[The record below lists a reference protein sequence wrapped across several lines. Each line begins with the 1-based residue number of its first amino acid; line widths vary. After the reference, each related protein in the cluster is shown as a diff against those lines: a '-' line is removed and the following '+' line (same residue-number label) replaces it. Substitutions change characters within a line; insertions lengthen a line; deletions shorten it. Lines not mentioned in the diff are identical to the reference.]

1 MVGEDGRYS
10 RREVLQ
16 FSGRA
21 VGLAAAGALMAGCT
35 NAAVTQPPTSP
46 VIDPVNLDP
55 LKLTVDMIRFD
66 TSHNGAGGVTV
77 PHAEML
83 KSIWDAAGA
92 RTEIIPTPKSDN
104 AHFVARVSS
113 PVGSARPL
121 LLLCHSDVVSV
132 ETDRWSVDP
141 YRGEVRDGWIY
152 GRGSLDMKGANAAF
166 MAALLRHL
174 GEGARFDRDIIFLSD
189 CDEEAGPHSTRWLA
203 EQHYDKIDAGAV
215 ITEGGWAL
223 APPGSV
229 EPTVV
234 TITRQD
240 KMSAALE
247 LVVQGTATHSSRPS
261 PDAAITRLNRLA
273 VRLADYQPGVGL
285 TEVTRPYFE
294 ACASGADNP
303 KLAAALR
310 LLVNAT
316 GQAERD
322 RAGALVVQLSDHP
335 TLHNAL
341 MRHIV
346 TPVIQRAGYRSNVQ
360 PGSATAS
367 LNLRL
372 VPGGVDVATTL
383 AEIRNALGA
392 SDGATLRLV
401 NPFSPNPE
409 QNEEEILKELAQRMA
424 QPPAT
429 IDTDVFRALEG
440 ASRET
445 YPEAAVTAGLFEAG
459 TSASPWR
466 QRGIPVYGIYPYA
479 TDADTMSRMHGNDER
494 IRVDALQRG
503 TELMYRAFSR
513 FRTN

>member
-1 MVGEDGRYS
+1 MIDEHGRYS
-10 RREVLQ
+10 RREMLQ
-16 FSGRA
+16 LSGQA
-21 VGLAAAGALMAGCT
+21 MGLAAVGALVAGCT
-35 NAAVTQPPTSP
+35 NAVTQPLPGP
-46 VIDPVNLDP
+46 VVDPVNLDP
-55 LKLTVDMIRFD
+55 LKLTIDMIRFD
-66 TSHNGAGGVTV
+66 TSHNGEGGVTV

-92 RTEIIPTPKSDN
+92 QTEIIPTPKSDN
-104 AHFVARVSS
+104 AHFIARV
-113 PVGSARPL
+113 PGAVGGARPL

-132 ETDRWSVDP
+132 EADRWSVDP
-141 YRGEVRDGWIY
+141 YRGEVRDGWVY
-152 GRGSLDMKGANAAF
+152 GRGALDMKGANAAF

-174 GEGARFDRDIIFLSD
+174 SEGARFDRDIIFLSD
-189 CDEEAGPHSTRWLA
+189 CDEEAGRHSTRWLA
-203 EQHYDKIDAGAV
+203 ERHYDKIDAGAV
-215 ITEGGWAL
+215 ITEGGWTL

-229 EPTVV
+229 EPVVV
-234 TITRQD
+234 TLTRQD

-285 TEVTRPYFE
+285 TEVTRAYFE
-294 ACASGADNP
+294 AWASRTDNP

-310 LLVNAT
+310 LMVNAP

-346 TPVIQRAGYRSNVQ
+346 TPVIQHAGYRSNVQ

-372 VPGGVDVATTL
+372 VPGGMDVATTL
-383 AEIRNALGA
+383 AEIRNALGI
-392 SDGATLRLV
+392 SDGVTLRLV
-401 NPFSPNPE
+401 DPFSPERTEE
-409 QNEEEILKELAQRMA
+409 QVLDGLTQRMA
-424 QPPAT
+424 QPPGT
-429 IDTDVFRALEG
+429 IDTDVFRALE
-440 ASRET
+440 AAAHET
-445 YPEAAVTAGLFEAG
+445 YPDAAVTPGLFEAG
-459 TSASPWR
+459 TSAGPWR

-494 IRVDALQRG
+494 IRVDALTRG
-503 TELMYRAFSR
+503 TELMYRVFNR
-513 FRTN
+513 FRTS

>member
-1 MVGEDGRYS
+1 MIEEPDRYS
-10 RREVLQ
+10 RREMLQ
-16 FSGRA
+16 LSGRV
-21 VGLAAAGALMAGCT
+21 VGMAAAGAVVAGCA
-35 NAAVTQPPTSP
+35 NAVTQPRPAP
-46 VIDPVNLDP
+46 VVDPVNLDP
-55 LKLTVDMIRFD
+55 LKLTIDMIRFD
-66 TSHNGAGGVTV
+66 TSHNGEGGVTV

-83 KSIWDAAGA
+83 KAIWDAAGA
-92 RTEIIPTPKSDN
+92 QTEIIPTPKSDN
-104 AHFVARVSS
+104 AHFIARVLST
-113 PVGSARPL
+113 VGSARPL

-152 GRGSLDMKGANAAF
+152 GRGALDMKGTNAAF

-215 ITEGGWAL
+215 IT
-223 APPGSV
+223 
-229 EPTVV
+229 
-234 TITRQD
+234 
-240 KMSAALE
+240 
-247 LVVQGTATHSSRPS
+247 
-261 PDAAITRLNRLA
+261 RLNRLS

-294 ACASGADNP
+294 AWASRTDNP
-303 KLAAALR
+303 KLAAALQ
-310 LLVNAT
+310 LMLNAT

-322 RAGALVVQLSDHP
+322 RAGALVVQLSEHP

-341 MRHIV
+341 LRHIV

-360 PGSATAS
+360 PGSAAAS

-372 VPGGVDVATTL
+372 VPGGVDVAATL
-383 AEIRNALGA
+383 AEIRTALGTG
-392 SDGATLRLV
+392 DGVTLRLV
-401 NPFSPNPE
+401 NPTSPDQTE
-409 QNEEEILKELAQRMA
+409 QQVLDALAQRMA

-429 IDTDVFRALEG
+429 IDTDVFRALD
-440 ASRET
+440 AATRET

-459 TSASPWR
+459 TSAGPWR

-494 IRVDALQRG
+494 IRVDALARG
-503 TELMYRAFSR
+503 TDMMYRVFNR
-513 FRTN
+513 FRTS

>member
-1 MVGEDGRYS
+1 VIDDLGRYS

-21 VGLAAAGALMAGCT
+21 VGLAAAGALVAACT
-35 NAAVTQPPTSP
+35 NAVTEAPRVP
-46 VIDPVNLDP
+46 VVDPVNLDP
-55 LKLTVDMIRFD
+55 LKLTIDMIRFD
-66 TSHNGAGGVTV
+66 TSHNGEGGVTV

-92 RTEIIPTPKSDN
+92 QTEILPTPKSDN
-104 AHFVARVSS
+104 AHFIARVPSTA
-113 PVGSARPL
+113 GSARPL

-152 GRGSLDMKGANAAF
+152 GRGALDMKGANAAF

-189 CDEEAGPHSTRWLA
+189 CDEEIGPHNTTWLA

-215 ITEGGWAL
+215 ITEGGWVL

-229 EPTVV
+229 EPVVV
-234 TITRQD
+234 TLTRQD
-240 KMSAALE
+240 KMSATLE
-247 LVVQGTATHSSRPS
+247 LVVRGTTTHSSRPS

-294 ACASGADNP
+294 AWASGTDNP
-303 KLAAALR
+303 KLATALR
-310 LLVNAT
+310 LMLNAT

-322 RAGALVVQLSDHP
+322 RAGALVIQLSDHP

-346 TPVIQRAGYRSNVQ
+346 TPVIQHAGYRANVQ

-372 VPGGVDVATTL
+372 VPGGIDVAATL

-392 SDGATLRLV
+392 SDGVTLRLV
-401 NPFSPNPE
+401 NPFKPE
-409 QNEEEILKELAQRMA
+409 QTEEEVLNGLRQRMT

-429 IDTDVFRALEG
+429 IDTDVFRALD
-440 ASRET
+440 AACRET
-445 YPEAAVTAGLFEAG
+445 YPDAAVTAGLFEAG
-459 TSASPWR
+459 TSAGPWR

-494 IRVDALQRG
+494 IRVDALRRG
-503 TELMYRAFSR
+503 TELMYRVFNR
-513 FRTN
+513 FRAS

>member
-1 MVGEDGRYS
+1 MIEEPGRYS
-10 RREVLQ
+10 RREMLQ

-21 VGLAAAGALMAGCT
+21 VGVAAASALVAGCT
-35 NAAVTQPPTSP
+35 SNAAIQPRPMP
-46 VIDPVNLDP
+46 VVDPLNLDP
-55 LKLTVDMIRFD
+55 LKLTIDMIRFN
-66 TSHNGAGGVTV
+66 TSHNGEGGVTV

-83 KSIWDAAGA
+83 QSIWAAAGA
-92 RTEIIPTPKSDN
+92 QTEIIPTPKSDN
-104 AHFVARVSS
+104 AHFIARVPSA
-113 PVGSARPL
+113 VGSAKPL

-132 ETDRWSVDP
+132 EADRWSVDP
-141 YRGEVRDGWIY
+141 YRGEVREGWVY
-152 GRGSLDMKGANAAF
+152 GRGALDMKGANAAF

-174 GEGARFDRDIIFLSD
+174 SEGARFDRDIIFLSD

-234 TITRQD
+234 TLTRQD
-240 KMSAALE
+240 KVSAALE
-247 LVVQGTATHSSRPS
+247 LVVRGTATHSSRPS
-261 PDAAITRLNRLA
+261 PDAAITRLNRLS

-294 ACASGADNP
+294 AWASRTGNP

-310 LLVNAT
+310 LMLNSTV
-316 GQAERD
+316 QAERD

-372 VPGGVDVATTL
+372 VPGGVDVAATL

-392 SDGATLRLV
+392 SDGVTLRLV
-401 NPFSPNPE
+401 SPSSPDQTE
-409 QNEEEILKELAQRMA
+409 QQVLDALAQRMA
-424 QPPAT
+424 QPPSA
-429 IDTDVFRALEG
+429 IDTDVFRALD
-440 ASRET
+440 AATRET

-459 TSASPWR
+459 TSSGPWR

-494 IRVDALQRG
+494 IRIDALRRG
-503 TELMYRAFSR
+503 TDLMYRVFNR
-513 FRTN
+513 FRMG

>member
-1 MVGEDGRYS
+1 MIDEQGRYS
-10 RREVLQ
+10 RREVMQ

-21 VGLAAAGALMAGCT
+21 VGLAVAGAVMAGCT
-35 NAAVTQPPTSP
+35 SAVSQSP
-46 VIDPVNLDP
+46 AIPATDPVNLDP
-55 LKLTVDMIRFD
+55 LKLTIDMIRFD
-66 TSHNGAGGVTV
+66 TSHNGEGGVTV

-92 RTEIIPTPKSDN
+92 RTEIIPTPKPDN
-104 AHFVARVSS
+104 AHFIARVPSA
-113 PVGSARPL
+113 VGSARPL

-152 GRGSLDMKGANAAF
+152 GRGALDMKGANAAF

-189 CDEEAGPHSTRWLA
+189 CDEEAGPHGTRWLA
-203 EQHYDKIDAGAV
+203 ERHYDKIDAGAV

-234 TITRQD
+234 TLTRQD
-240 KMSAALE
+240 KMSAGLE
-247 LVVQGTATHSSRPS
+247 LVVRGTATHSSRPS

-273 VRLADYQPGVGL
+273 VRLADYQPGVSL

-294 ACASGADNP
+294 AWASRTDDS

-310 LLVNAT
+310 LLLNAP

-322 RAGALVVQLSDHP
+322 RAGALVVQLSGHP

-341 MRHIV
+341 LRHIV
-346 TPVIQRAGYRSNVQ
+346 TPVIQRAGYRVNVQ

-372 VPGGVDVATTL
+372 VPGGVDVAATL

-392 SDGATLRLV
+392 SDGVTLRLV
-401 NPFSPNPE
+401 NPFKPD
-409 QNEEEILKELAQRMA
+409 QTEEEMLKDLAQRMA

-429 IDTDVFRALEG
+429 IDTDVFRALE
-440 ASRET
+440 AATRET
-445 YPEAAVTAGLFEAG
+445 YPDAAVTAGLFEAG
-459 TSASPWR
+459 TSAGPWR
-466 QRGIPVYGIYPYA
+466 QRGIPVYGSYPYA

-494 IRVDALQRG
+494 IRVDALRRG
-503 TELMYRAFSR
+503 TDLMYRVFNR
-513 FRTN
+513 FRTS

>member
-1 MVGEDGRYS
+1 MDESGRYS

-16 FSGRA
+16 LSGRA
-21 VGLAAAGALMAGCT
+21 VGLAAAGALVAGCT
-35 NAAVTQPPTSP
+35 NAVTRPRPGPVP

-55 LKLTVDMIRFD
+55 LKLTIDMIRFD
-66 TSHNGAGGVTV
+66 TSHNGEGGTTV

-83 KSIWDAAGA
+83 KSIWDTAGA
-92 RTEIIPTPKSDN
+92 RTEIIPTPKSGN
-104 AHFVARVSS
+104 AHFIARVPST
-113 PVGSARPL
+113 VRSAQPL

-152 GRGSLDMKGANAAF
+152 GRGALDMKGTNAAF

-189 CDEEAGPHSTRWLA
+189 CDEEAGPHGTRWLA
-203 EQHYDKIDAGAV
+203 EQHYEKIDAGAV

-234 TITRQD
+234 TLTRQE
-240 KMSAALE
+240 KISAALE
-247 LVVQGTATHSSRPS
+247 LVVRGTATHSSRPS

-273 VRLADYQPGVGL
+273 VRLADYQPGVSL
-285 TEVTRPYFE
+285 TDVTRPYFE
-294 ACASGADNP
+294 TWASRTDNP

-310 LLVNAT
+310 RMVNAT
-316 GQAERD
+316 GQGERD

-335 TLHNAL
+335 TLQNAL
-341 MRHIV
+341 MRHII

-383 AEIRNALGA
+383 AEMRNALGA
-392 SDGATLRLV
+392 RDGATLRLV
-401 NPFSPNPE
+401 NLFSPLQTEE
-409 QNEEEILKELAQRMA
+409 QVLSDLAQRMA
-424 QPPAT
+424 EAPGT
-429 IDTDVFRALEG
+429 IDTDVFRALDA

-445 YPEAAVTAGLFEAG
+445 YPKAAVTAGLFEAG
-459 TSASPWR
+459 TSAGPWR

-494 IRVDALQRG
+494 IRVDALRRG
-503 TELMYRAFSR
+503 TELMYRVFNR
-513 FRTN
+513 FRTS